1 MSHHPASEQLL
12 DLFNWASPGM
22 LVTDANGAVVLANKA
37 ATELLRNDAAAGT
50 VVATALGV
58 PDYAALLAAGTPVE
72 NREATFANPDFASG
86 YANLGFGQVDGRT
99 YGFWAL
105 RPVTTH
111 PTPSPAPAE
120 GSSTAQAWIDQVN
133 RSRESYVPVDAE
145 AVPFLQAYYDNC
157 PVAIHLIEEDG
168 TVAYANWKDIAIV
181 GAPPHP
187 PPRRRPG
194 RRRRRPRPLGRGRPD
209 HRLPGGLPQRREAG
223 PGGDLLHGQGRGR
236 QAEEH
241 PLLRLPR
248 QPPAPQAGQGHGAGP
263 RLLSRRRTSRRC
275 APGRR
280 APAGDPR
287 RGPVTPTDPLVRR
300 PVPGEHGPHP
310 CPPRRSAH
318 RPTTCCVRT

>member
-22 LVTDANGAVVLANKA
+22 LVTDADGAVVLANKA

-181 GAPPHP
+181 GASAQPDAYVGHHI
-187 PPRRRPG
+187 RRIYADQDVVDDF
-194 RRRRRPRPLGRGRPD
+194 LGRWGEDAPIIDFRADFLNGGKRVPVVIFSTAKVEDDKLKNTRCFVFPD
-209 HRLPGGLPQRREAG
+209 SHPHLKRDRVTVL
-223 PGGDLLHGQGRGR
+223 DL
-236 QAEEH
+236 
-241 PLLRLPR
+241 
-248 QPPAPQAGQGHGAGP
+248 
-263 RLLSRRRTSRRC
+263 
-275 APGRR
+275 
-280 APAGDPR
+280 DF
-287 RGPVTPTDPLVRR
+287 
-300 PVPGEHGPHP
+300 
-310 CPPRRSAH
+310 
-318 RPTTCCVRT
+318 